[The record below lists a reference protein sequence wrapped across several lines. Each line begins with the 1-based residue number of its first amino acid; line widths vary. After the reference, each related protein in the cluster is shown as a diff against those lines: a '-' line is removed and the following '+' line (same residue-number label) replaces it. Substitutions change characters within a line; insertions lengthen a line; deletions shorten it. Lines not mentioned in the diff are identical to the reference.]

1 MHPPLLLGNDL
12 TCMSEETIEIIT
24 NKDIIALNQ
33 SSFVYQARRFVDY
46 GELEVWAKPLI
57 SLMSGEIAVALLNRS
72 ESNATITFNLES
84 IGLDASKSYTIKDLW
99 TKEPFLPSIQKEI
112 SREVAGHGIVVLK
125 INGKLLPYNM
135 LQQIRCLREPQT
147 PLYLGG

>member
-1 MHPPLLLGNDL
+1 
-12 TCMSEETIEIIT
+12 
-24 NKDIIALNQ
+24 
-33 SSFVYQARRFVDY
+33 
-46 GELEVWAKPLI
+46 
-57 SLMSGEIAVALLNRS
+57 MSGEIAVALLNRS